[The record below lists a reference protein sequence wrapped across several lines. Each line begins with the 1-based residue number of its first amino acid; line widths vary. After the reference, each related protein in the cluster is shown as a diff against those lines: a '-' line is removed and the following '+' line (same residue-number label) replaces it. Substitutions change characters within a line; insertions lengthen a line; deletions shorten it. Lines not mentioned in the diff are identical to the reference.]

1 MNGTSEYSLTIVVP
15 VFNEK
20 DNIHNLEKALT
31 AFLPS
36 CKVKACILFVDDG
49 STDGSLPLISE
60 VCARH
65 KEMFYISFAK
75 NAGLSAAIKAGFDSA
90 FSEYVGYMDA
100 DLQTTP
106 EDFNLLLDGMKS
118 HTLMTGYRANR
129 KDTAFKRIQS
139 KIANGFRNMMT
150 HDGAKDTG
158 CPLKIIRTDAA
169 KRIPMFKGM
178 HRFLPALVLLQNGA
192 SFGQVPVR
200 HFPRKAG
207 KSKFHL
213 WNRLWGPF
221 ADCFAYR
228 WMKPRYI
235 NYSIGKS
242 NLSGGEANNKPIN

>member
-1 MNGTSEYSLTIVVP
+1 MNRTSEYALTIVVP
-15 VFNEK
+15 VFNEE

-31 AFLPS
+31 EFIPVS
-36 CKVKACILFVDDG
+36 KVKTCALFVDDG
-49 STDGSLPLISE
+49 SKDGSLKLIQE
-60 VCARH
+60 VCSRN
-65 KEMFYISFAK
+65 KDIFYISFSR
-75 NAGLSAAIKAGFDSA
+75 NAGLSAAIKAGFDYA

-106 EDFNLLLDGMKS
+106 EDFNLLLDGMKER
-118 HTLMTGYRANR
+118 TLMTGYRANR

-169 KRIPMFKGM
+169 KKIPMFKGM
-178 HRFLPALVLLQNGA
+178 HRFLPALVLLQDGCTYA
-192 SFGQVPVR
+192 QVPVR
-200 HFPRKAG
+200 HFPRVAG
-207 KSKFHL
+207 SSKYHL
-213 WNRLWGPF
+213 WNRLVGPF

-235 NYSIGKS
+235 NYKV
-242 NLSGGEANNKPIN
+242 GENDL